1 MMSAHLALTAPPVT
15 AVRSSE
21 LGATGLQGRRA
32 LRRRDFRAEL
42 RELLPHAAG
51 RHRETFIPLATFA
64 YQAD

>member
-1 MMSAHLALTAPPVT
+1 MSTHLAEAAPVP
-15 AVRSSE
+15 AVRGNE

-51 RHRETFIPLATFA
+51 RHRETFIPLGTFA
-64 YQAD
+64 FQSD